1 MAAIR
6 FDQPRFD
13 RELRP
18 QLGALLIKKGMI
30 SEKQLDEALAE
41 RRQTGELLGQILL
54 RKRFVFEDELARTLA
69 EQLGM
74 EALSVANISVD
85 PVAAAMIQPEL
96 GARLLALPVRLQ
108 GDDAVVVAIAD
119 PTDEAGLNE
128 VRAALGRPVKFAIGL
143 PSEIR
148 AFWRRFGF

>member
-128 VRAALGRPVKFAIGL
+128 VRAALGRRVKFAIGL

>member
-1 MAAIR
+1 MAAVR

-69 EQLGM
+69 EQLGI

-108 GDDAVVVAIAD
+108 SDDTMVVAIAD
-119 PTDEAGLNE
+119 PTDEAALDE
-128 VRAALGRPVKFAIGL
+128 VRAALGRQVKFAIGL
-143 PSEIR
+143 PSEIQ
-148 AFWRRFGF
+148 AFWRRFGL